1 MERIVPSSPVEFVA
15 PTTTVLDFAPR
26 RPTTLPDWVVR

>member
-15 PTTTVLDFAPR
+15 QTITVLDFAPR
-26 RPTTLPDWVVR
+26 HPAALSAWVR